1 MDDYRSELMQVLM
14 RKDVERLG
22 TIGDVVNVKSGYARN
37 YLLPQGLAVSI
48 TPGNLR
54 RVEILKVRAS
64 EERKARDAEVAALA
78 ENLKAVSVT
87 IAAKAN
93 EEGHLF
99 GSVSAAKVAEVLQ
112 AEGYKVDE
120 KMVQLDEPLREVG
133 VVDVPLRITAEIV
146 TTCKVWI
153 VAE

>member
-1 MDDYRSELMQVLM
+1 MQVLL

-22 TIGDVVNVKSGYARN
+22 RIGDVVDVKTGYARN
-37 YLLPQGLAVSI
+37 CLLPQGVAVPI

-54 RVEILKVRAS
+54 RVEILKVRG
-64 EERKARDAEVAALA
+64 EEELRRRGEALAGLA
-78 ENLKAVSVT
+78 ENLKSVSIT

-99 GSVSAAKVAEVLQ
+99 GSVSAAGVAEVLQ

-120 KMVQLDEPLREVG
+120 KMVQLSEPIKELGVIEV
-133 VVDVPLRITAEIV
+133 PIRLSAEV
-146 TTCKVWI
+146 ETFCKVWI